1 MCNMTYILAHILF
14 DSELTGLLC
23 ANEPA
28 GLEHLGPARIQWWF
42 PDYAGSEQA
51 LKSVSL
57 QVVNTP
63 YYLTVANCGHGAAS
77 YKGSCYPE
85 EADNESMTLLKAFY
99 MSVSIK
105 IRRFNQAS
113 EEGDEPVMRT
123 DSDPKSTLHCVR
135 CCSFCTLHV
144 DVDSTTPSSEYTSQP
159 TIRSHEIMQSTGLDS
174 RKETGNHSETLSN
187 FACGTFTIA

>member
-1 MCNMTYILAHILF
+1 M
-14 DSELTGLLC
+14 
-23 ANEPA
+23 
-28 GLEHLGPARIQWWF
+28 
-42 PDYAGSEQA
+42 
-51 LKSVSL
+51 SL

-63 YYLTVANCGHGAAS
+63 YYLTVSNCGHGGQPPI
-77 YKGSCYPE
+77 KGH
-85 EADNESMTLLKAFY
+85 ATLRKLSITSLKAFI
-99 MSVSIK
+99 MSESIQICK
-105 IRRFNQAS
+105 FSQAS

-135 CCSFCTLHV
+135 CCSFCSLHV
-144 DVDSTTPSSEYTSQP
+144 DVDSTTPSSNYTSQP